1 MALSYF
7 FVGGGVGIKGT
18 DVWPSLSPHRASAES
33 GEAASRAPQWQGAP
47 RAGTVLRVSQGG
59 LAGVLTSPRRD
70 EGRSRPEATL
80 STPCSVRAGGFEPQ
94 WKDFSGKP
102 RDGGQRGRRRPCP
115 PPRPASRTR
124 RPRGHTGTAQVQARR
139 GRSDRRAATPRP
151 PCGLTFSAR
160 LTFHNE
166 QLLTHT
172 VTL

>member
-18 DVWPSLSPHRASAES
+18 DVWPSLSPHRAPAER

-94 WKDFSGKP
+94 GKDFSGKP
-102 RDGGQRGRRRPCP
+102 RDGGLHAADVAPALRHAPRAAHAGPAATRGPLRSKPGGGVP
-115 PPRPASRTR
+115 TAELPPRGP
-124 RPRGHTGTAQVQARR
+124 H
-139 GRSDRRAATPRP
+139 AA
-151 PCGLTFSAR
+151 
-160 LTFHNE
+160 
-166 QLLTHT
+166 
-172 VTL
+172 